1 MSRNQ
6 AGGTSSAGSKFNV
19 RQFLMLRM
27 ANPDAAMRKPPTTD
41 SSVTVSYTHLAFIRS
56 SLTRTESRA
65 GHFREDFPNRDE
77 STPPYWVVLS
87 MENGKMKTHREY
99 LPMEEYPIKP
109 NRFYMDQFNWS

>member
-1 MSRNQ
+1 MHIRSELVP
-6 AGGTSSAGSKFNV
+6 S
-19 RQFLMLRM
+19 M
-27 ANPDAAMRKPPTTD
+27 AAPDPHYLGKLIEARGMATLTE
-41 SSVTVSYTHLAFIRS
+41 AFIRS